1 MSRKRQELPVPLQG
15 VRRRFERWRQSRTP
29 GTRIPDSLWEAAA
42 KMARSYG
49 VNRTAKALGLDY
61 YSLKERA
68 EAPTAQGD
76 SSSSE
81 ASADGVATFWELPP
95 PAVSSTSE
103 CLLELEDADGAK
115 MRVHLK
121 GVPAPDLAA
130 LCRSFWRVPR

>member
-1 MSRKRQELPVPLQG
+1 MGRRRQELPVTLLG
-15 VRRRFERWRQSRTP
+15 VRRRFEDWRQSRTP

-61 YSLKERA
+61 YTLKERA
-68 EAPTAQGD
+68 EAPAAQGN

-95 PAVSSTSE
+95 PAVSSTSVSVAVSGRAIFSGWLVE
-103 CLLELEDADGAK
+103 TA
-115 MRVHLK
+115 
-121 GVPAPDLAA
+121 
-130 LCRSFWRVPR
+130 RS